1 MISDMLNVMFFSY
14 KWNLGQAPQQHI
26 TTTTCKINYI
36 SQDNLTLERKGS
48 EKKIESHREFLY

>member
-1 MISDMLNVMFFSY
+1 MLHVMFFSY